1 MITEIIIIAVTVVV
15 LATVVVVIKT
25 KSKKKTPDPNPVD
38 CRSEWSNW
46 SVCSKSCG
54 PGTQTRTRRIIEQ
67 PKGNGK
73 SCPTPDSETRRCN
86 LRPCESKSVDCRSE
100 WNDWSACS
108 KSCGPGIQTRTR
120 RIIEQPKG
128 NGEPC
133 PIPNSEAR
141 GCNLRPCKS
150 PQPQSVDCKAEWS
163 EWSACSKSCGP
174 ETQTRTR
181 KIVEKPKGNGKS
193 CPTPITETQN
203 CNHRPCCKSGQ
214 WYGKPYED
222 ANVPYP
228 KKPPTPCP
236 DGYVYASLDNSTPAD
251 CDMPRTDYNEL
262 VLRVLKDQY
271 DKPALKDN
279 EQCNACTDCGI
290 AGVAKEC
297 TDTLDT
303 ACRSVCKSGTYSE
316 TGFEPC
322 KTYTK
327 CDGGIAV
334 GGTYTTD
341 VVCKTYCPPGTWGVD
356 NNYGPPCFSPCP
368 TGTYSDTGFGSQ
380 CFDCQDCGSDVSNKK
395 CSIRSN
401 TNCGSQP
408 KPSNSPCPTGFYS
421 PPGEKTCYKCQEC
434 DGGTVTECSP
444 QNNTECVTCDKGHF
458 YGTANNYSERNI
470 SVEGKTLDE
479 VAEMRDM
486 VKNMPVSGPP
496 RCHKCQD
503 CPVSRVK
510 EHCTKIS
517 DAVCHPLCVP
527 GKTHSKTGFEPC
539 KPSTQCEHGIYESSY
554 TSDNKCKSPCPAGT
568 FGSSN
573 RYGPPCFSPCPSP
586 LVSKTGYGP
595 TCRSP
600 TPSPHA

>member
-1 MITEIIIIAVTVVV
+1 MITEIIIIAITVVV
-15 LATVVVVIKT
+15 LTTVVVVIKT
-25 KSKKKTPDPNPVD
+25 KSKKKTPGPNPVD
-38 CRSEWSNW
+38 CRSEWSDW
-46 SVCSKSCG
+46 GACSKSCG

-67 PKGNGK
+67 PKGNG
-73 SCPTPDSETRRCN
+73 
-86 LRPCESKSVDCRSE
+86 
-100 WNDWSACS
+100 
-108 KSCGPGIQTRTR
+108 
-120 RIIEQPKG
+120 
-128 NGEPC
+128 EPC
-133 PIPNSEAR
+133 PLHNTESR
-141 GCNLRPCKS
+141 GCMLRPCKS

-193 CPTPITETQN
+193 CPTPITETQS
-203 CNHRPCCKSGQ
+203 CNHEPCCKSGQ

-222 ANVPYP
+222 ASVPYP

-236 DGYVYASLDNSTPAD
+236 DGYVYASIDKSVPAD
-251 CDMPRTDYNEL
+251 CRMPRAYYNEFL
-262 VLRVLKDQY
+262 GYLKDQY
-271 DKPALKDN
+271 DKPLLKDN

-303 ACRSVCKSGTYSE
+303 ACRSVCKSGYYSE

-322 KTYTK
+322 KKYTE
-327 CDGGIAV
+327 CEEGIAV

-341 VVCKTYCPPGTWGVD
+341 VVCKTRCPSNTFGVD

-368 TGTYSDTGFGSQ
+368 TGTYSDTGFGSK
-380 CFDCQDCGSDVSNKK
+380 CFDCQDCGSDVSNKN
-395 CSIRSN
+395 CSIQSN
-401 TNCGSQP
+401 TKCGSRP

-421 PPGEKTCYKCQEC
+421 PPDEKTCYKCQEC

-458 YGTANNYSERNI
+458 YGTANSYSERNI
-470 SVEGKTLDE
+470 PVEGRTLDE

-503 CPVSRVK
+503 CPVSGVK
-510 EHCTKIS
+510 ESCTKIS

-539 KPSTQCEHGIYESSY
+539 HPSTQCEHGIYESSY
-554 TSDNKCKSPCPAGT
+554 TSDNKCKSPCPPGT